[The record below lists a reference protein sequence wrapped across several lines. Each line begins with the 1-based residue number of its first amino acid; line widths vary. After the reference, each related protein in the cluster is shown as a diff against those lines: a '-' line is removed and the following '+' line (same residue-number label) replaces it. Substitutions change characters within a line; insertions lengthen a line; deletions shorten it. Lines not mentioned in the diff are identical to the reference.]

1 MDEIDQVYTY
11 EDANCVESRR
21 VLGEAVTLV
30 QDLINLY
37 TALADC
43 IKTSK
48 TGPRDEIVVSS
59 QFLLACWYQLV
70 MGSLAVLRCHLTDS
84 FYSVRKAIEYCA
96 FAGRVK
102 KHPHLAMVWLNA
114 ATDEKTYKDYREK
127 FSPGKLFPQ
136 DDAILG
142 QLSKRYDQC
151 SKMAHPS
158 IFSVSRHI
166 TVQSTEKIFNI
177 DFGYFDIKPKDP
189 SEPFRTFLWIVDTHF
204 GIVRVF
210 ERLFSEAI
218 AQTKQQWVGQRNAV
232 DQKVGV
238 YKAQWRFRI
247 MP

>member
-1 MDEIDQVYTY
+1 MITSSTIRMPASLRSENDRLHFGTSDWDQIGIT
-11 EDANCVESRR
+11 DHLHRNK
-21 VLGEAVTLV
+21 
-30 QDLINLY
+30 QM
-37 TALADC
+37 
-43 IKTSK
+43 
-48 TGPRDEIVVSS
+48 
-59 QFLLACWYQLV
+59 LACRYQLV

-158 IFSVSRHI
+158 IFSLSRHI
-166 TVQSTEKIFNI
+166 TVHSTEKIFNI

-247 MP
+247 MPLTCPRFLYQS